1 MTTLV
6 VYPDADPE
14 STTIDGHVRRSGVD
28 ETWATIRAGAGTN
41 QSSTSASQAMAQL
54 TASTTSNQFER
65 LVRGIFLFDT
75 SSIGASDTVTS
86 ATLSI
91 YGSAKAAGL
100 GSTGL
105 DFDIV
110 TSNPASNTA
119 LAGSDY
125 ANLGG
130 TPLASVAYASYST
143 GAYNDFSLAPA
154 DVTKAGISKFGCRLS
169 WDVDNSF
176 GGSWSSGASTSFHCH
191 NADQTGTTQDPKLTV
206 IYTPAGGAT
215 RRVFII

>member
-14 STTIDGHVRRSGVD
+14 STTIDGHVRRHGVD
-28 ETWATIRAGAGTN
+28 ETLATIRAGAGTN
-41 QSSTSASQAMAQL
+41 QNSTSATQQVAQL

-91 YGSAKAAGL
+91 YGAAKAAGL

-105 DFDIV
+105 DLDIV

-130 TPLASVAYASYST
+130 TPLASVAYASYSNS
-143 GAYNDFSLAPA
+143 AYNDFSLAPA

-176 GGSWSSGASTSFHCH
+176 GGSWSSGASTYFSCQ
-191 NADQTGTTQDPKLTV
+191 NADQSGTTQDPKLTV
-206 IYTPAGGAT
+206 IYTPGGAT
-215 RRVFII
+215 RRVMIVT